1 MSSDSKKEKDLNTQ
15 LKKLYITNKDNI
27 ISWLDKLKT
36 YNSSDGKIPGLLNN
50 SKIQIITESEDGTY
64 NLILKWIKENKDKF
78 ADYNFTGIP
87 DSAFISLSDNSVS
100 SIKTFKNVEDVE
112 RWIINPKVNPIN
124 GSILN
129 PMGDKYYDFYFKAF
143 TIMRKTISFREI
155 YYKFPKV
162 HLLFGELD
170 FNYFR
175 CCKLFLDDDEC
186 DRLYIDIIKNPK
198 ELYLCN
204 LLSENIEN
212 TQEKTT
218 ILETEIELLR
228 NRFSTLIIS
237 QQNSV
242 SNNYII
248 KNLFDRYRCE
258 IITLFNTRDYISKYK
273 YSDII
278 DELYKD
284 IRYINM
290 LKSQDINNLNAL
302 TYFFDFIK
310 NQKMNNAE
318 TILNFLKKNKNVP
331 IHTNWINDAL
341 KLYELNDSIITD
353 IDKCFD
359 PESGIIENYEDK
371 KLLPIKDPL
380 EDYFEDFENKLID
393 IKNPIY
399 SQLIDLSTFK
409 PKDIKFYLNDKEYS
423 KFKKIKDKYEEDR
436 KNYEDVLKNYENLG
450 RNSSGPKPPEK
461 PIFELS
467 NGKKHVIGK
476 ELDPIYIKDEVI
488 DSFKNVYNNAFSTIE
503 EYNKIKNLPFL
514 KLKKYFANS
523 HSSSSS
529 SSSSSSDS
537 KKLIKDNELLHMTKQ
552 EIADNLLYDYSG
564 LADKCSETIDIL
576 TNEELDDENYPLAK
590 LQLMVRLK
598 VYIPGTEKYRT
609 ECIYAP
615 KLFNY
620 LIKCINNKENFIN
633 PVTKSKYTDKH
644 IEELMKVI
652 RLIAPKIEKPVFI
665 KHRNDTLLKINFK
678 IIECDADEANLH
690 ASFGNGIIRFNNI
703 YLYRT
708 IGGVKYSIF
717 NICTIP
723 ADIEISGDF
732 GTGSSDLT
740 SNTMLFRIY
749 KLFNE
754 GKLLHNYIPPYN
766 VPSMNGGYLYI
777 KPLIHFNRY
786 KEVNNWFFDNGIKRT
801 KQSFIE
807 MFKHYAEEINNYTL

>member
-50 SKIQIITESEDGTY
+50 SKIQIITELEDGTY

-100 SIKTFKNVEDVE
+100 SIKTFKTVEDVE
-112 RWIINPKVNPIN
+112 RWIINPEVNPIN
-124 GSILN
+124 GTILN
-129 PMGDKYYDFYFKAF
+129 PISDKYYDFYFKAF

-175 CCKLFLDDDEC
+175 CCKLFLLDDDC

-212 TQEKTT
+212 TIEKTT

-248 KNLFDRYRCE
+248 KNLFDRYKTE

-331 IHTNWINDAL
+331 VHTNWINDAL
-341 KLYELNDSIITD
+341 KLYELNESIITD

-576 TNEELDDENYPLAK
+576 TNEELNDENYPLAK

-690 ASFGNGIIRFNNI
+690 ASFGNRIIRFNNI
-703 YLYRT
+703 YISRV

>member
-1 MSSDSKKEKDLNTQ
+1 
-15 LKKLYITNKDNI
+15 
-27 ISWLDKLKT
+27 
-36 YNSSDGKIPGLLNN
+36 
-50 SKIQIITESEDGTY
+50 
-64 NLILKWIKENKDKF
+64 
-78 ADYNFTGIP
+78 
-87 DSAFISLSDNSVS
+87 
-100 SIKTFKNVEDVE
+100 
-112 RWIINPKVNPIN
+112 
-124 GSILN
+124 
-129 PMGDKYYDFYFKAF
+129 
-143 TIMRKTISFREI
+143 
-155 YYKFPKV
+155 
-162 HLLFGELD
+162 
-170 FNYFR
+170 
-175 CCKLFLDDDEC
+175 
-186 DRLYIDIIKNPK
+186 
-198 ELYLCN
+198 
-204 LLSENIEN
+204 
-212 TQEKTT
+212 
-218 ILETEIELLR
+218 
-228 NRFSTLIIS
+228 
-237 QQNSV
+237 
-242 SNNYII
+242 
-248 KNLFDRYRCE
+248 
-258 IITLFNTRDYISKYK
+258 
-273 YSDII
+273 
-278 DELYKD
+278 
-284 IRYINM
+284 M

-331 IHTNWINDAL
+331 VHTNWINDAL
-341 KLYELNDSIITD
+341 KLYELNESIITD

-576 TNEELDDENYPLAK
+576 TNEELNDENYPLAK

-620 LIKCINNKENFIN
+620 LIKCINNKENFVN

-690 ASFGNGIIRFNNI
+690 ASFGNRIIRFNNI
-703 YLYRT
+703 YISRV

>member
-1 MSSDSKKEKDLNTQ
+1 LNTQ

-50 SKIQIITESEDGTY
+50 SKIQIITELEDGTY

-100 SIKTFKNVEDVE
+100 SIKTFKTVEDVE
-112 RWIINPKVNPIN
+112 RWIINPEVNPIN
-124 GSILN
+124 GTILN
-129 PMGDKYYDFYFKAF
+129 PISDKYYDFYFKAF

-175 CCKLFLDDDEC
+175 CCKLFLLDDDC

-212 TQEKTT
+212 TIEKTT

-248 KNLFDRYRCE
+248 KNLFDRYKTE

-331 IHTNWINDAL
+331 VHTNWINDAL
-341 KLYELNDSIITD
+341 KLYELNESIITD

-576 TNEELDDENYPLAK
+576 TNEELNDENYPLAK

-690 ASFGNGIIRFNNI
+690 ASFGNRIIRFNNI
-703 YLYRT
+703 YISRV